1 MSTLKEI
8 PEGFQ
13 ITGVDIRGDTMYIE
27 GRQSGSYA
35 IDVVPI
41 KLSFTEEKA
50 EESSIPAGI
59 KQL

>member
-27 GRQSGSYA
+27 GHAYGEINVQT
-35 IDVVPI
+35 IPI
-41 KLSFTEEKA
+41 KIQFNEEDQDDRGTTTRTA
-50 EESSIPAGI
+50 A
-59 KQL
+59 

>member
-8 PEGFQ
+8 PVGFQ
-13 ITGVDIRGDTMYIE
+13 ITSIDIRGDTMYIE

-41 KLSFTEEKA
+41 KLKLIEEEENDGRRTESF
-50 EESSIPAGI
+50 S
-59 KQL
+59 